1 MNTTLY
7 ALLAVFSWSTA
18 ATAFKLALNQ
28 VHPILLVFL
37 SSLFSSIILFIIL
50 LIIRRGKIFK
60 GINPKNMLKSM
71 EIGILNPFIYYS
83 VLFYAYRQTMAQEA
97 LILNYTWGI
106 FLVIFSI
113 IFLKQKIKPLSLISL
128 FISFFGIVIIATK
141 GNLLHFTIS
150 FSKGNILVLSS
161 AIIWATYWIINIK
174 NSEDPIISLFFQ
186 FLTGSIFAF
195 IACILLQYIDFNL
208 NLTTILYSAYI
219 GAFEMSIPF
228 VLWFIALKNTTNTAK
243 VANLIYLSPFFSLF
257 FISAILGETIHSSSF
272 IALIFIVIGLILQQY
287 SDILYKNIV

>member
-50 LIIRRGKIFK
+50 LIIKRSRIFK

-141 GNLLHFTIS
+141 GN
-150 FSKGNILVLSS
+150 
-161 AIIWATYWIINIK
+161 
-174 NSEDPIISLFFQ
+174 
-186 FLTGSIFAF
+186 
-195 IACILLQYIDFNL
+195 
-208 NLTTILYSAYI
+208 
-219 GAFEMSIPF
+219 
-228 VLWFIALKNTTNTAK
+228 
-243 VANLIYLSPFFSLF
+243 
-257 FISAILGETIHSSSF
+257 
-272 IALIFIVIGLILQQY
+272 
-287 SDILYKNIV
+287 